1 MALSFVDESC
11 FLRKLLFKLL
21 APLQKYLP
29 KSRIPKPEKVLE
41 CGFGM
46 FIGHAK

>member
-1 MALSFVDESC
+1 MALSFDDESC

-21 APLQKYLP
+21 TPLQKCVP

-46 FIGHAK
+46 FAGKAK